1 MYMQS
6 KASRLRWWLS
16 LNGFAFALCY
26 YRIELLPI
34 YWGTMRLQNR
44 SLLLTRH
51 YAKRS
56 EQKPKTKEIS
66 LSTKTEEKKR
76 KDNWIPAKRR
86 SRSRQVKELME
97 LVLTQE
103 EPLLL
108 CRHYFVK
115 QSWTPWQD
123 REEVSITQSDSQ
135 EEEGPCADKS
145 LEKYDVSRMPSQANK

>member
-1 MYMQS
+1 MDLH
-6 KASRLRWWLS
+6 LRYAITELS
-16 LNGFAFALCY
+16 FY
-26 YRIELLPI
+26 P
-34 YWGTMRLQNR
+34 
-44 SLLLTRH
+44 H
-51 YAKRS
+51 
-56 EQKPKTKEIS
+56 
-66 LSTKTEEKKR
+66 TEEPWDSRTVPSYWQDTMQKEANKSQKQKKYRYQPKLKKKKR
-76 KDNWIPAKRR
+76 EDNWIPVKRR